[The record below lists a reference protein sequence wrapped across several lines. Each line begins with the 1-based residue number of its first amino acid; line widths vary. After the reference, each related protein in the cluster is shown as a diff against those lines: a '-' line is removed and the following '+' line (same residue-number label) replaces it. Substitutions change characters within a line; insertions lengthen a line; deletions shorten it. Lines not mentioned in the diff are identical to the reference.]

1 MSANILPFS
10 DSELA
15 ALKTTVNEVRSTA
28 DMTDGWSVNVWIR
41 KITEMTQ
48 VSEFS
53 SRVLQ
58 EGNKEA
64 FTSILFEA
72 EETKGRTAMLS
83 EDELRVELGEKFNL
97 SSIDDLRTSIRSS
110 IFKCAQIETSIYPHY
125 GRNSFFLSFSF
136 V

>member
-15 ALKTTVNEVRSTA
+15 ALKTTVNEVRSAA
-28 DMTDGWSVNVWIR
+28 DMTDGWSMNVWIR
-41 KITEMTQ
+41 KITGMTQ

-58 EGNKEA
+58 EENKEA

-110 IFKCAQIETSIYPHY
+110 ISKCAQIETSIYPHY

>member
-15 ALKTTVNEVRSTA
+15 ALKTTVNEVRSSA
-28 DMTDGWSVNVWIR
+28 DVTDGWSVNVWIA
-41 KITEMTQ
+41 KITGMTQ

-72 EETKGRTAMLS
+72 EETKGRTTPS
-83 EDELRVELGEKFNL
+83 QTNL
-97 SSIDDLRTSIRSS
+97 QNQDSSSS
-110 IFKCAQIETSIYPHY
+110 
-125 GRNSFFLSFSF
+125 NSFCTC
-136 V
+136 